1 MWVRSWV
8 GKIPEERNGNLFQYS
23 CVENPM
29 DKGAWWATAHSIAQ
43 SWTWLKWPSTH
54 ALYPEFLL
62 LELITSWSYLRK
74 NIYIYIFF
82 PKKHWKKVSLILSW
96 ELWLNDAELAKI
108 ASILKTEIEL
118 KEAFID
124 SIENVIN
131 K

>member
-1 MWVRSWV
+1 M
-8 GKIPEERNGNLFQYS
+8 
-23 CVENPM
+23 
-29 DKGAWWATAHSIAQ
+29 
-43 SWTWLKWPSTH
+43 
-54 ALYPEFLL
+54 YPEFLL
-62 LELITSWSYLRK
+62 LELITSWSYLHK

-96 ELWLNDAELAKI
+96 KLWLNDAELAKI

-124 SIENVIN
+124 STENVIN